1 MWRHVLLEAIE
12 HIYNEIS
19 DQHLTE
25 GAVYFR
31 RSGIV
36 LQDATGAALGT
47 TIGAPLRL
55 QPKVHPPP
63 FHQVFMCCLS
73 NRVWSADWSSVS
85 SLRVVSTETRRGDP
99 SQRDE
104 LPPWEGEEMGGEGGK
119 QGGAAA
125 GRGVDNLV
133 FFTFHWQGH
142 ICNFLTFDF
151 DKTFDFANL
160 VSITFFFLCDFDP
173 YWPLVLKRVGQAINI
188 SPSSSL
194 GETF

>member
-12 HIYNEIS
+12 HIYNEIG

-99 SQRDE
+99 SQRGE

-125 GRGVDNLV
+125 ARGVDNLV
-133 FFTFHWQGH
+133 FITFHWQGH
-142 ICNFLTFDF
+142 ICDFLDIW
-151 DKTFDFANL
+151 L
-160 VSITFFFLCDFDP
+160 
-173 YWPLVLKRVGQAINI
+173 W
-188 SPSSSL
+188 
-194 GETF
+194 